1 MTSNIYNVR
10 NEKSHL
16 STGVYGKNRVFSF
29 SVTYLVFFYKLFQCF
44 VVLSKGWGGT
54 PHKRQL
60 VQCFEIT
67 CTGCEV
73 TRTPCELTR
82 THTCESTFTIR
93 AHVKKRD
100 NSHTLFS
107 PYKSRRRESYRHMR
121 VQEAFSAPGT
131 SSK

>member
-16 STGVYGKNRVFSF
+16 STGAYGKNRVFSF

-67 CTGCEV
+67 RTDCEV
-73 TRTPCELTR
+73 TRTPCEVTGTPCELTHK
-82 THTCESTFTIR
+82 HTCESTFTIR
-93 AHVKKRD
+93 AHVKKQN

-107 PYKSRRRESYRHMR
+107 PFKSRRRESYSHSHS
-121 VQEAFSAPGT
+121 V
-131 SSK
+131 